1 MNDTIRPA
9 SGNDV
14 LRWPNGEWVYR
25 ADYEWA
31 VNYRYPCAPL
41 KDDYEVITH
50 LHPEYDLIVG
60 LEQA

>member
-14 LRWPNGEWVYR
+14 LRWPDGKWVYR
-25 ADYEWA
+25 DELESNPW
-31 VNYRYPCAPL
+31 L
-41 KDDYEVITH
+41 KEGYEVITPQ
-50 LHPEYDLIVG
+50 HPEYDLIVG